1 MMRKIDFAGN
11 ILIVLGFLAVAVAL
25 FVFMWPLWVGIAALF
40 VASRLISFFNDKKE
54 VMAKK
59 ITQVIAG
66 LRPQPQPVSG
76 ELIDLSESTTAR

>member
-1 MMRKIDFAGN
+1 
-11 ILIVLGFLAVAVAL
+11 
-25 FVFMWPLWVGIAALF
+25 
-40 VASRLISFFNDKKE
+40 VASRLIYFFNDKKE

-76 ELIDLSESTTAR
+76 ELIDLSESTTAG